1 MKLNIFNNP
10 QNILG
15 NLAAFSL
22 PKQVVVFASI
32 LLLLLFLP
40 VQTFWQK
47 QQTLAQSTAE
57 IQELSRQKEHNQR
70 LLQSLQRNNL
80 TTSISSL
87 SQQLPTINE
96 QINQLAQGMVQ
107 IQSSQWELSSR
118 PKLALQMD
126 GHFSDFY
133 AFLTALVAQ
142 QQNLKL
148 LDLTF
153 TKTEQSTEFS
163 LQGELLLQLYEAT
176 K

>member
-1 MKLNIFNNP
+1 MTLNILNNP
-10 QNILG
+10 QNVLG
-15 NLAAFSL
+15 NLAAFSFR
-22 PKQVVVFASI
+22 KQLAVFTLI
-32 LLLLLFLP
+32 MMILLFLP
-40 VQTFWQK
+40 VQTLWQK
-47 QQTLAQSTAE
+47 QQALAQSTAE

-142 QQNLKL
+142 QKNLKL